1 MTSAVKSG
9 IKRYG
14 LAVLLFAVTLFFAVV
29 FRHYFSWFGTI
40 LVLAVLIG
48 STWYLG
54 RGPGLTVAILLQ
66 LTTLYL
72 LRGQAATHTV
82 RYAVGEINLLAL
94 LLVTVLLVSMR
105 RNADRVVRDQREWLR
120 VTLSSIGDAVIATDL
135 KGKVTFINP
144 TAEALTGWDK
154 VDAIDLDLAKVF
166 RIVNE
171 ETRDVVENPVAKV
184 IREGVTV
191 GLANHTIL
199 ISRSGKECPVEDS
212 GAPIRNR
219 QGEITGVVLVFRDVS
234 ERKRADRERE
244 ELLHR
249 EQEARERA
257 ETTSRIKDEFLAT
270 VSHELRTP
278 LTAMLGW
285 SRLLSQGRLDE
296 DSSKRAIEVI
306 ERNAIAQ
313 SQIVNDL
320 LEMSRVITG
329 KMRLE
334 LIPIDLAPVLRSAI
348 ETLRP
353 TAQAKGITLQSEIP
367 SLSVLVLSD
376 PDRMQQIMWNLL
388 SNAIR
393 FTPPGGKVVVG
404 LKQFDSEVQIIV
416 RDTGIGINP
425 EFLPHVFD
433 RFRQADSSITR
444 KYGGLGLGLAI
455 VRSLVELHGGMV
467 NAESAGEGKGTTF
480 VITLPIAEAEA
491 SAEELELS
499 ATHPRVILSADDGA
513 DRPHSLAGL
522 RVLVV
527 DDERDALEL
536 ISVVLK
542 QYGAEVQTASSAGI
556 ALGMVPRW
564 RPNVLVSDIGM
575 PDEDGYVFIRKVR
588 SLAPEQGGLTPAAA
602 LTAYARIED
611 KTRALAAGYQAH
623 VPKPVDPKEIIAIVS
638 NLANHGSQTHSTSS
652 N

>member
-1 MTSAVKSG
+1 MTSGVKSG

-14 LAVLLFAVTLFFAVV
+14 LAILLFGVAVFLSSFLKKYIGQFDV
-29 FRHYFSWFGTI
+29 I
-40 LVLAVLIG
+40 LVLALLIAT
-48 STWYLG
+48 TWYLG

-66 LTTLYL
+66 LTIL
-72 LRGQAATHTV
+72 LNLRNPATHSL
-82 RYAVGEINLLAL
+82 RFAL
-94 LLVTVLLVSMR
+94 VELNWLVLFLVTVFLASMR
-105 RNADRVVRDQREWLR
+105 KNAEDLLREQREWLR

-144 TAEALTGWDK
+144 TAEELTGWDRI
-154 VDAIDLDLAKVF
+154 DAIDIDLAKIF

-171 ETRDVVENPVAKV
+171 ETRETVENPVSKV
-184 IREGVTV
+184 IREGITV

-199 ISRSGKECPVEDS
+199 ISRNGRECPVDDS
-212 GAPIRNR
+212 GAPIRNIK
-219 QGEITGVVLVFRDVS
+219 GEITGVVLVFRDVS
-234 ERKRADRERE
+234 DRKRADHERE

-285 SRLLSQGRLDE
+285 SRLLSQGRLDT
-296 DSSKRAIEVI
+296 DASKRAIEVI

-334 LIPIDLAPVLRSAI
+334 LIPIDLAPVLQSAI

-353 TAQAKGITLQSEIP
+353 TAQAKGITLQASIP
-367 SLSVLVLSD
+367 SLSVQVRSD

-393 FTPPGGKVVVG
+393 FTPPNGKVEVG
-404 LKQFDSEVQIIV
+404 LKQVGSNVEIVVQ
-416 RDTGIGINP
+416 DTGIGIDP
-425 EFLPHVFD
+425 EFLPYVFD
-433 RFRQADSSITR
+433 RFKQADSSITR

-455 VRSLVELHGGMV
+455 ARSLVELHGGEIT
-467 NAESAGEGKGTTF
+467 AESSGEGMGTTF
-480 VITLPIAEAEA
+480 VIKLPIAEVENVETEQDLSLPHVRALR
-491 SAEELELS
+491 STDDHEERTL
-499 ATHPRVILSADDGA
+499 
-513 DRPHSLAGL
+513 SLAGL

-527 DDERDALEL
+527 DDETDALDL
-536 ISVVLK
+536 MSVVLE

-556 ALGMVPRW
+556 ALVMLPQW

-575 PDEDGYVFIRKVR
+575 PGEDGYVFIRKVR

-602 LTAYARIED
+602 LTAYARMED
-611 KTRALAAGYQAH
+611 KTRALAAGYQIH
-623 VPKPVDPKEIIAIVS
+623 VAKPVDPKEIVTVVS
-638 NLANHGSQTHSTSS
+638 NLANHNSEFQSTTSH
-652 N
+652 